1 MARSRPKLS
10 QSPWSGLDAV
20 RKIMDRFGEF
30 GESLNRMAGALHGL
44 EDSMKHLLGVTS
56 RVTAAMLMLHGSLA
70 YTGKPKGNSSSS
82 GTDSEGNKLD
92 YEALHA
98 SNRTRKATE
107 TAADNAESK
116 AHWDRINKEIAFN
129 NKLKK
134 LNDQKLKL
142 EERAAKFKTSIDDG
156 LLYAKKAGRRG
167 FAKDRADALSKLAV
181 KRANPNFVNDDATKK
196 QYLDTR
202 AKQKQAEA
210 DAKIVVP
217 GTTTPVGPSDTVI
230 KKWVLDTEYAF
241 KSMELDPVK
250 AQREQ
255 SQLDPKNQK
264 ENRVI
269 TQISLVGVNELGQVL
284 KTFTQEIEPI
294 LATDPISGQKEQL
307 YNLGNTTKDKH
318 DDWKKNEAAKTNKVS
333 LDDAAI
339 ALKAFSDKEGV
350 KDAVLNKDPIAP
362 KLVGKSALS
371 ADFPA
376 MNNNINKPLGDAIG
390 LGQMPEENKEE
401 SLLDP
406 MTVAA
411 KSIKRLLKGFAAEEL
426 ESVSKGFKLDPA
438 ALNKLANP
446 AEAGYKQEELMTLFG
461 QTYKGGGAH
470 DATSDAMAYGRLEVL
485 ITELSRILLTT
496 IDNRTDD
503 QALDEANL
511 GSDFAKHLDSTNTA
525 KYNASSDVQDTNA
538 AITETEAR
546 IKAIEFAASD
556 AAFVKTSGDK
566 GINIPEGPRTN
577 VSPFSMNPNGKWK
590 EQPTLTVDNEEVLSP
605 AKDPTATPEDYMAKL
620 RELKALKATS
630 LSGDTSDFD
639 KAIDS
644 LHEASNID
652 PMRAMTFPANPTVDY
667 TGFKNDTLTETPKAH
682 QSRVE
687 VSPFETTGTGSFA
700 KRPEL
705 NVDHL
710 PAITGPHADD
720 ISYTEEMVS
729 KIDELL
735 ASDATL
741 MNGTTDQLKSIQEVL
756 KAALDELKAYKGVP
770 LPAPS
775 SGVIS
780 SHPVVPGPHLPPPF
794 IGPPAPPP
802 PIPFLPKSL
811 KDVGAQIKDFGS
823 RLAKIGPALMNKLK
837 EVDFT
842 KVMGGGMENAKEA
855 FTTLAKGA
863 FVTATALSGAV
874 MGLSQLA
881 SADVFATF
889 QNSLVLLGMTVGSAF
904 KEPMLKL
911 SWYIQQLAGQFENM
925 SPAVRETLT
934 SLAEWSIYI
943 VGASMALKAFVFI
956 ASPIAMVVKG
966 LWSLVVAL
974 GAAVAAM
981 GKQGIGTAIGNGIAG
996 LMGGTAAD
1004 AMGKGGS
1011 WMGPALTNTLKFA
1024 GVVAKTTIIVGLVYE
1039 AFAGLIDIIFK
1050 TNLSMTKNL
1059 GNYFAKKEE
1068 EKTERA
1074 INDSDKRPE
1083 TEEDK
1088 ARALKN
1094 FDENKE
1100 YAKNQID
1107 STPELA
1113 NLFNERIQ
1121 KGYAKASVWDEKL
1134 NKTDHPMHSMLNHPA
1149 LHGVSHSE
1157 KENYA
1162 KTYNQAEQQYHKA
1175 KTEGNEKGMD
1185 TNRME
1190 MASILNKTWRAGQ
1203 ESRGTPNKPDEHVDR
1218 LRDYAS
1224 GQQMQE
1230 GFANQNKTTKASKGE
1245 SEKDKAK
1252 KDFESGGGMKGL
1264 LMSLQSFRSQ
1274 PSYMGVEEAHRRVQ
1288 VEALKSDP
1296 LEQKINEI
1304 RSKELADMI
1313 RLLGKIEEGQPKKS
1327 PILEYTDSI
1336 LRGGH

>member
-70 YTGKPKGNSSSS
+70 YTGKPKQEFKSTNDKDKPDEKNWEQIIKAG
-82 GTDSEGNKLD
+82 DDRRKKRDEEEKEKARRLKLERD
-92 YEALHA
+92 
-98 SNRTRKATE
+98 
-107 TAADNAESK
+107 
-116 AHWDRINKEIAFN
+116 FN
-129 NKLKK
+129 NKLYK
-134 LNDQKLKL
+134 LNT
-142 EERAAKFKTSIDDG
+142 E
-156 LLYAKKAGRRG
+156 
-167 FAKDRADALSKLAV
+167 KDRLSKLANKYEDMSKTSKTYFMGQ
-181 KRANPNFVNDDATKK
+181 KRQEFIKERKKFISIYESKKVNAKALDDNDEAKQSFEDTKTKQTKAEKAAATKSGGVPK
-196 QYLDTR
+196 GPADT
-202 AKQKQAEA
+202 
-210 DAKIVVP
+210 
-217 GTTTPVGPSDTVI
+217 TI
-230 KKWVLDTEYAF
+230 KKWVLDTEYGFASLE
-241 KSMELDPVK
+241 KDPEKAVK
-250 AQREQ
+250 EHG
-255 SQLDPKNQK
+255 QLDKKDQQQK
-264 ENRVI
+264 RIV
-269 TQISLVGVNELGQVL
+269 TQISLIGVNELGQII
-284 KTFTQEIEPI
+284 KSFSQNIEPV
-294 LATDPISGQKEQL
+294 LNSGETL
-307 YNLGNTTKDKH
+307 YNLGNKTDQEH
-318 DDWKKNEAAKTNKVS
+318 KNWTAQQGKVKNKVS
-333 LDDAAI
+333 LDEAAVNL
-339 ALKAFSDKEGV
+339 ASFSAAEKVHESIHNPDI
-350 KDAVLNKDPIAP
+350 DAP
-362 KLVGKSALS
+362 KLVGKNALS
-371 ADFPA
+371 ADIA
-376 MNNNINKPLGDAIG
+376 ALTNSINKVVGNVLFDKDLPTQNTNEAT
-390 LGQMPEENKEE
+390 
-401 SLLDP
+401 LDP
-406 MTVAA
+406 VTANA
-411 KSIKRLLKGFAAEEL
+411 KDIKRLLSGLNTDELKKIGDSFGLDNAKLLDLAQTPDKGL
-426 ESVSKGFKLDPA
+426 KQTDLVSLFK
-438 ALNKLANP
+438 
-446 AEAGYKQEELMTLFG
+446 
-461 QTYKGGGAH
+461 QTYTGAGAH
-470 DATSDAMAYGRLEVL
+470 DAESDTKAYAKLDPIIQKFVQILKASIDTR
-485 ITELSRILLTT
+485 SR
-496 IDNRTDD
+496 DE
-503 QALDEANL
+503 ALDQANL
-511 GSDFAKHLDSTNTA
+511 GQNAELDLARRSELEFEAEPLAIEKNQVV
-525 KYNASSDVQDTNA
+525 SDVA
-538 AITETEAR
+538 AR
-546 IKAIEFAASD
+546 IKDIDIEASD
-556 AAFVKTSGDK
+556 IALAQNNTAPTSTSATGSPD
-566 GINIPEGPRTN
+566 GPRAYL
-577 VSPFSMNPNGKWK
+577 SSFSMNPDKSWK
-590 EQPTLTVDNEEVLSP
+590 EQPHLLVDGQDILSP
-605 AKDPTATPEDYMAKL
+605 NSTPNATPEDYIAKL
-620 RELKALKATS
+620 KELKAANAKSTMGRKTDFNEAIDALSNASKITPLDPNMTYKGFNPAPLKPLAANPKSFTE
-630 LSGDTSDFD
+630 TSDP
-639 KAIDS
+639 
-644 LHEASNID
+644 H
-652 PMRAMTFPANPTVDY
+652 V
-667 TGFKNDTLTETPKAH
+667 
-682 QSRVE
+682 SRVH
-687 VSPFETTGTGSFA
+687 VSPFETTGTGAFTT
-700 KRPEL
+700 KPKMDIDR
-705 NVDHL
+705 L
-710 PAITGPHADD
+710 PAMTGTYADD
-720 ISYTEEMVS
+720 TAYTEEMVS
-729 KIDELL
+729 KLDELI
-735 ASDATL
+735 AADATNMQGSSDA
-741 MNGTTDQLKSIQEVL
+741 LKSIRDIL
-756 KAALDELKAYKGVP
+756 KNVLDEFKNYKGILAPIPQGVP
-770 LPAPS
+770 
-775 SGVIS
+775 IS
-780 SHPVVPGPHLPPPF
+780 STSTITGPPP
-794 IGPPAPPP
+794 PPTPP

-855 FTTLAKGA
+855 FSTLAKGI

-934 SLAEWSIYI
+934 SLAEWSMYI

-966 LWSLVVAL
+966 LWSFVVAL

-996 LMGGTAAD
+996 LMGGGAKD
-1004 AMGKGGS
+1004 AMGLGGS

-1024 GVVAKTTIIVGLVYE
+1024 GVVAKTTVVVGLAYE
-1039 AFAGLIDIIFK
+1039 AFAGLIDIMFK

-1074 INDSDKRPE
+1074 LNDSDKRPE
-1083 TEEDK
+1083 TEKDK

-1100 YAKNQID
+1100 YAKQQID
-1107 STPELA
+1107 SSPELA

-1134 NKTDHPMHSMLNHPA
+1134 NKGDHPMHSMLNHPA

-1162 KTYNQAEQQYHKA
+1162 KSYNQAEQQYHKA
-1175 KTEGNEKGMD
+1175 KKEGNEKGMD
-1185 TNRME
+1185 INRME
-1190 MASILNKTWRAGQ
+1190 MANILNNTWRAGQ
-1203 ESRGTPNKPDEHVDR
+1203 AKVGTPDKPDEHVDR

-1224 GQQMQE
+1224 GQQMQQ

-1327 PILEYTDSI
+1327 PILEYTESI